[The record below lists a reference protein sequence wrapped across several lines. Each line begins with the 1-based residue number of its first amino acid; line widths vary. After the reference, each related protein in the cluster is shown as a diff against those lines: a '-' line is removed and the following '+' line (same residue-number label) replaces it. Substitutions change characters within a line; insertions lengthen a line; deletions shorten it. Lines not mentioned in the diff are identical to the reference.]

1 MQTLSQ
7 QNPRQKLT
15 FPFQWLVIVAG
26 LLISIYYAIHLPLQI
41 IDLRFLLL
49 ASLTLIISSRVAIKV
64 PRFGSNITISDT
76 FIFLTLLLYGGE
88 PAVLLAA
95 AEALAAVVGDGVL
108 YVDLNSTAPQ
118 VKEAV
123 VAALPAAR
131 VVDGVMTGGGI
142 RLDGRHI
149 PISLAGPDADEA
161 ARLLCGAGLRAAVVG
176 DRVGAAAALKM
187 LRSVVVKGLE
197 GLWTE
202 ALLAAAELDVV
213 EPLLA
218 MVEETLDRWP
228 TRDFATML
236 VTTHV
241 AHAGRRQGEARM
253 VRDTVAGTG
262 VEPFMS
268 AALVARQERT
278 ARELEQAG
286 RRAGEV
292 PPTLADA
299 LEVLRSLPG

>member
-1 MQTLSQ
+1 MAEELRLAHNDAFSTHWGSTARSPEAWADMVGARSARTDLWRVVREPGGRILAYCSVSQ
-7 QNPRQKLT
+7 WREG
-15 FPFQWLVIVAG
+15 A
-26 LLISIYYAIHLPLQI
+26 
-41 IDLRFLLL
+41 
-49 ASLTLIISSRVAIKV
+49 
-64 PRFGSNITISDT
+64 
-76 FIFLTLLLYGGE
+76 
-88 PAVLLAA
+88 
-95 AEALAAVVGDGVL
+95 L

-123 VAALPAAR
+123 AAALPGAR

-142 RLDGRHI
+142 QLDGSRI
-149 PISLAGPDADEA
+149 PISLAGPDAAEA
-161 ARLLCGAGLRAAVVG
+161 AGLLSGAGFSVAVVG
-176 DRVGAAAALKM
+176 ERVGAAAALKM

-202 ALLAAAELDVV
+202 ALLAAHEMDVV

-241 AHAGRRQGEARM
+241 AHAGRRQVEARM

-268 AALVARQERT
+268 AALVARQEHT
-278 ARELEQAG
+278 ARGLEQAG
-286 RRAGEV
+286 RRLGDV
-292 PPTLADA
+292 PATLAEA
-299 LEVLRSLPG
+299 LEVLRALPR

>member
-1 MQTLSQ
+1 VTT
-7 QNPRQKLT
+7 R
-15 FPFQWLVIVAG
+15 WGLVGFGEAGRVIGSALAASGADLAVHDRLLLDPGRGPGLADAVRTAGARPVSHIAG
-26 LLISIYYAIHLPLQI
+26 LADRDVVL
-41 IDLRFLLL
+41 
-49 ASLTLIISSRVAIKV
+49 SLVT
-64 PRFGSNITISDT
+64 
-76 FIFLTLLLYGGE
+76 
-88 PAVLLAA
+88 PATAVAA
-95 AEALAAVVGDGVL
+95 AEEFAAAARDGVL

-123 VAALPAAR
+123 AGALPTAR

-142 RLDGRHI
+142 QLDGSRI
-149 PISLAGPDADEA
+149 PISLAGPDAAEA
-161 ARLLCGAGLRAAVVG
+161 AGLLSGAGFTAAVVG
-176 DRVGAAAALKM
+176 ERVGAAAALKM
-187 LRSVVVKGLE
+187 LRSVVIKGLE

-202 ALLAAAELDVV
+202 ALLAAAGMDVV

-241 AHAGRRQGEARM
+241 AHAGRRQVEARM

-262 VEPFMS
+262 VQPLMS
-268 AALVARQERT
+268 AALVARQEAT
-278 ARELEQAG
+278 ARGLERVG

-292 PPTLADA
+292 PATLAEA
-299 LEVLRSLPG
+299 LAVLRSLPA

>member
-1 MQTLSQ
+1 VST
-7 QNPRQKLT
+7 R
-15 FPFQWLVIVAG
+15 WGLVGFGEAGRVIGAALAASGADLAVHDRVLLDPERGPGLAEAVRAAGAQPVADVAG
-26 LLISIYYAIHLPLQI
+26 LADRDVVL
-41 IDLRFLLL
+41 
-49 ASLTLIISSRVAIKV
+49 SLVT
-64 PRFGSNITISDT
+64 
-76 FIFLTLLLYGGE
+76 
-88 PAVLLAA
+88 PATALAA
-95 AEALAAVVGDGVL
+95 AEGLATVVGDGVL
-108 YVDLNSTAPQ
+108 YVDLNSTAPP

-123 VAALPAAR
+123 AAALPAAR

-142 RLDGRHI
+142 RLDGSRI
-149 PISLAGPDADEA
+149 PISLAGPDAPEA
-161 ARLLCGAGLRAAVVG
+161 ARLLAGAGFRTAVVG
-176 DRVGAAAALKM
+176 EQVGAAAALKM

-202 ALLAAAELDVV
+202 ALLAARELDVV
-213 EPLLA
+213 EPLIA

-278 ARELEQAG
+278 ARGLEQAG

>member
-1 MQTLSQ
+1 MT
-7 QNPRQKLT
+7 PR
-15 FPFQWLVIVAG
+15 WGLVGFGEAG
-26 LLISIYYAIHLPLQI
+26 
-41 IDLRFLLL
+41 
-49 ASLTLIISSRVAIKV
+49 RVIGA
-64 PRFGSNITISDT
+64 
-76 FIFLTLLLYGGE
+76 
-88 PAVLLAA
+88 
-95 AEALAAVVGDGVL
+95 ALAASGADLAVHDRLLLDPERGAGLAEAVRAAGAEPVSDIAGLADRDVVLSLVTPATALDAAEGFAPAARDGVL
-108 YVDLNSTAPQ
+108 WIDLNSTAPQ

-142 RLDGRHI
+142 RLDGSRI
-149 PISLAGPDADEA
+149 PISLAGPDAAEA
-161 ARLLCGAGLRAAVVG
+161 AALLSGAGFSAAVVG

-202 ALLAAAELDVV
+202 ALLAAAEMDVV

-241 AHAGRRQGEARM
+241 AHAARRQVEARM

-262 VEPFMS
+262 VEPLMA
-268 AALVARQERT
+268 AALVAREERT
-278 ARELEQAG
+278 VRGLERMG
-286 RRAGEV
+286 RPPGEV
-292 PPTLADA
+292 PATLAEA
-299 LEVLRSLPG
+299 LEVLRALPA

>member
-1 MQTLSQ
+1 VTRWGLVGFGEAGRVIGGALAASGADLVVHDRLLGDPERGPELAEAIRAGGARPVADVAELADRDVVLS
-7 QNPRQKLT
+7 
-15 FPFQWLVIVAG
+15 LV
-26 LLISIYYAIHLPLQI
+26 
-41 IDLRFLLL
+41 
-49 ASLTLIISSRVAIKV
+49 T
-64 PRFGSNITISDT
+64 
-76 FIFLTLLLYGGE
+76 
-88 PAVLLAA
+88 PATALAA
-95 AEALAAVVGDGVL
+95 AEGFAPATRDGVL

-123 VAALPAAR
+123 AAALPAAR

-142 RLDGRHI
+142 RLDGRRI
-149 PISLAGPDADEA
+149 PISLAGPDAGEA
-161 ARLLCGAGLRAAVVG
+161 ARLLCGAGLSAAVVG
-176 DRVGAAAALKM
+176 ERVGAAAALKM

-241 AHAGRRQGEARM
+241 GHAGRRQVEARM

-262 VEPFMS
+262 VEPLMS

-278 ARELEQAG
+278 ARGLDQAG
-286 RRAGEV
+286 RRPGEV
-292 PPTLADA
+292 PETLAEA

>member
-1 MQTLSQ
+1 MSTRWGLIGFGEAGRVIGAALVASGADLAVHDRVLLDPDRGPGLAEAVRAVGAQ
-7 QNPRQKLT
+7 PLT
-15 FPFQWLVIVAG
+15 EAAG
-26 LLISIYYAIHLPLQI
+26 LADRDVVL
-41 IDLRFLLL
+41 
-49 ASLTLIISSRVAIKV
+49 SLVT
-64 PRFGSNITISDT
+64 
-76 FIFLTLLLYGGE
+76 
-88 PAVLLAA
+88 PATALAA
-95 AEALAAVVGDGVL
+95 AQGYAPAARDGVL
-108 YVDLNSTAPQ
+108 YVDLNSTAPT
-118 VKEAV
+118 VKQAV

-142 RLDGRHI
+142 RLDGSRI
-149 PISLAGPDADEA
+149 PISLAGPDAAEA
-161 ARLLCGAGLRAAVVG
+161 ARLLSGAGFSVAVVG
-176 DRVGAAAALKM
+176 AQVGAAAALKM

-202 ALLAAAELDVV
+202 ALLAARELDVV
-213 EPLLA
+213 EPLLG

-241 AHAGRRQGEARM
+241 AHAGRRQVEARM

-262 VEPFMS
+262 VDPFMS
-268 AALVARQERT
+268 AALVAREEHT
-278 ARELEQAG
+278 ARGLERAG

-292 PPTLADA
+292 PPTLAEA